1 MLLSNLGIFW
11 DIFAILIC
19 PICHS
24 ECRGPRSP
32 HFPKI
37 EWHVYRKK
45 MLFLEQYAIEECSIA
60 SYIAYHKCSMQTRRK
75 YRDAGDEFT
84 LGMFDFRVGMVPKL
98 PFHLAIQNNLELI
111 WVTFAWQY
119 PWDTVTHERSIDIK
133 YWEKSDERHIKNRH
147 QPKALHIAWIWI

>member
-1 MLLSNLGIFW
+1 MKALKVERFLAALSASDFLLFAKLDVLMRVASRVTACNDPDETEPPIEGAEKYYQRCQQILMLLSNLGIFW

-60 SYIAYHKCSMQTRRK
+60 SYIAYHKCTMQTRRK
-75 YRDAGDEFT
+75 YR
-84 LGMFDFRVGMVPKL
+84 R
-98 PFHLAIQNNLELI
+98 
-111 WVTFAWQY
+111 
-119 PWDTVTHERSIDIK
+119 
-133 YWEKSDERHIKNRH
+133 
-147 QPKALHIAWIWI
+147 